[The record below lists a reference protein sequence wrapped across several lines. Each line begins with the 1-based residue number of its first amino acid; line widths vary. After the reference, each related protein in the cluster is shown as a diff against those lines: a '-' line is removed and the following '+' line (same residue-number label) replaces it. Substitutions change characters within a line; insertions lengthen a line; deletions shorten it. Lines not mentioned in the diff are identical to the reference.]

1 MKLSRL
7 YQPRNPV
14 FWLMVVIN
22 VLSTLLAWVARSF
35 DLAPLQA
42 TMVGVM
48 AAANAIVGLYL
59 TWRLLRNNE
68 TEDATKDSTE
78 RQ

>member
-1 MKLSRL
+1 
-7 YQPRNPV
+7 
-14 FWLMVVIN
+14 
-22 VLSTLLAWVARSF
+22 LLAWVARNF